1 MAEQDDAVRRALARP
16 IGQPKGD
23 ALAERLREY
32 HERGVAISELQADY
46 SEKDLRELFSVSQ
59 DQLYKTLAFA
69 RYYDPEELEV
79 LCATRNSDG
88 NPLRWAHV
96 RELLVYRDDKKARLK
111 MQSKAVTEGWTV
123 DELHEQ
129 IRQDRRGSLPRTRTV
144 PGRRFKFDTVGE
156 LARRSAEIERQLA
169 SLLVCDDESDEST
182 RRIDRLLAGG
192 GTADQAA
199 LDDIAQRLAAIM
211 RHASTLKAVV
221 QPRRPTPT
229 KKKPARKKAG
239 RRKPARAKSRNRQ
252 RQT

>member
-1 MAEQDDAVRRALARP
+1 MANRKKQKESVRRALARP

-23 ALAERLREY
+23 ALAEKLREY
-32 HERGVAISELQADY
+32 HDRGVAISELEADY
-46 SEKDLRELFSVSQ
+46 SEKDLREMFSVSQ

-69 RYYDPEELEV
+69 RYFEPEELEV
-79 LCATRNSDG
+79 LCTTRNSDG

-111 MQSKAVTEGWTV
+111 MQCKAVTEGWTV

-129 IRQDRRGSLPRTRTV
+129 IRQDRRGSLPGTRTV

-199 LDDIAQRLAAIM
+199 LDDIAQRLTAIM
-211 RHASTLKAVV
+211 RHANTLKAVV
-221 QPRRPTPT
+221 QAPRPTT
-229 KKKPARKKAG
+229 NKKPARKKAG

-252 RQT
+252 R